1 MRNYNPLLGR
11 YPGADGMK
19 TGFICASG
27 FNLVATATRNNKR
40 LIAVVL
46 GAPSGA
52 VRAIKAA
59 EMLESGFSQN
69 PLSWL
74 TPSLGMVDALAP
86 MNVDPPNLQ
95 EQTCGKHRKR
105 PAAEDEDMDADSD
118 NPQPTAAASTETRSL
133 LLSALRAPTNP
144 VLLSDLGPV
153 MPVVVYTGPTRS
165 PSQLATLSSD
175 IAAEPDKK
183 KTKHH
188 KATAAKSNDDQ
199 PAPEKP
205 ANKKSV
211 VAKPTDGKPT
221 VKPVDTKPTAQAS
234 AAATAAAPKKQAKP
248 KPAAPAQ

>member
-1 MRNYNPLLGR
+1 
-11 YPGADGMK
+11 
-19 TGFICASG
+19 
-27 FNLVATATRNNKR
+27 
-40 LIAVVL
+40 VL

-52 VRAIKAA
+52 ARAIKAA

-86 MNVDPPNLQ
+86 MDVAPPNLQ
-95 EQTCGKHRKR
+95 EQTCGKHRRR

-118 NPQPTAAASTETRSL
+118 NPQAAAAAASETRSL

-175 IAAEPDKK
+175 VAADPDNTKK
-183 KTKHH
+183 KTKH
-188 KATAAKSNDDQ
+188 KATAARSNDDQ
-199 PAPEKP
+199 AAPEKP
-205 ANKKSV
+205 ANKKSI
-211 VAKPTDGKPT
+211 VAKPTDAKPT
-221 VKPVDTKPTAQAS
+221 DAKPAAKPTDTKTAAQAG
-234 AAATAAAPKKQAKP
+234 APTAAPKKQAKP
-248 KPAAPAQ
+248 KPVALPPG